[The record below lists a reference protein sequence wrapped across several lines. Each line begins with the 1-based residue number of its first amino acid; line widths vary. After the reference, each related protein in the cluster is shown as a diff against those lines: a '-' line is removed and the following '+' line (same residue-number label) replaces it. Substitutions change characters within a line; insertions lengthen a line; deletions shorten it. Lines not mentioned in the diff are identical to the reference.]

1 MRFVVFKGVQGFG
14 DRLQCLLQV
23 IHYARATNRLLVLDW
38 RDDDWTHDPNITTDY
53 FFSLQGVSTFGLNE
67 FLAYW
72 RNHKNSLKTFPNS
85 WKDKL
90 ESPDYSNWIYDKTF
104 WTDPENELVNLVAGF
119 EKSDFD
125 AEVVV
130 YCGVGKRTFT
140 YADANA
146 IHLSRWVQD
155 KIKQDFLNERLE
167 PRLYGAIHL
176 RGGSKSWA
184 GGYVPLQDL
193 RQRIDGLW
201 PNQISYLESLYR
213 AYLSIPNLSHYPKD
227 FRSILI
233 SDSKD
238 LCQAWVRRYGFG
250 TNLPTH
256 NEKIAESGL
265 HKLAPKDLQEISP
278 TFSKVE
284 LNYELL
290 RDFTLMLNAKYIVG
304 DGVSLFSD
312 MAQKCALA
320 GVRWVDF

>member
-1 MRFVVFKGVQGFG
+1 MQGFG

-23 IHYARATNRLLVLDW
+23 IQYARATNRFLVLDW
-38 RDDDWTHDPNITTDY
+38 RDSDWTHDPNITTDY
-53 FFSLQGVSTFGLNE
+53 FFSLKDVPTFGLNE

-72 RNHKNSLKTFPNS
+72 RSHKKSLKIVPNV
-85 WKDKL
+85 WRQKL
-90 ESPDYSNWIYDKTF
+90 ESPDYSNWIYDKAF
-104 WTDPENELVNLVAGF
+104 WTDPENELLDLVVSS
-119 EKSDFD
+119 KKRDFD

-130 YCGVGKRTFT
+130 YCGVGKRSFT

-146 IHLSRWVQD
+146 VHLSRWVQD
-155 KIKQDFLNERLE
+155 RIKRDFFDERLE
-167 PRLYGAIHL
+167 PRLYGVIHL

-184 GGYVPLQDL
+184 GGHVPLQDL

-201 PNQISYLESLYR
+201 PNQISYLESMHG
-213 AYLSIPNLSHYPKD
+213 AYLSIPNLSDYPEN
-227 FRSILI
+227 FRSILV

-238 LCQAWVRRYGFG
+238 LCEAWVRRYRFG
-250 TNLPTH
+250 TTLRTH

-278 TFSKVE
+278 TFSKAE

-290 RDFTLMLNAKYIVG
+290 RDFALMLNAKYIIG

-320 GVRWVDF
+320 GVRWVEF